1 CITSGGKQHGRAD
14 RWPDRSLRRAG
25 IPCPALPGLSGGDR
39 DGCHRR
45 YLGQSACVRLR
56 WQRRLRSQCGVRR
69 GEGRRHL
76 ALAGAGVR
84 VARLGYV
91 SVPIDRPPIVSVEF
105 FGDDEGHCFA
115 WVHGVMIGPVLP
127 PDLWFEVFRVP
138 ESWHVVHRV
147 ERQPLE
153 AMTATS
159 WPPPW

>member
-1 CITSGGKQHGRAD
+1 
-14 RWPDRSLRRAG
+14 
-25 IPCPALPGLSGGDR
+25 
-39 DGCHRR
+39 
-45 YLGQSACVRLR
+45 
-56 WQRRLRSQCGVRR
+56 
-69 GEGRRHL
+69 
-76 ALAGAGVR
+76 VR

-127 PDLWFEVFRVP
+127 PDLSFEVFRVP

-159 WPPPW
+159 WPPPWAVMDDSVYDVRLQQFAVLWSHDDGRSDVAASQWVAWDERAGDWIARGTPKLHVQMMEALAS